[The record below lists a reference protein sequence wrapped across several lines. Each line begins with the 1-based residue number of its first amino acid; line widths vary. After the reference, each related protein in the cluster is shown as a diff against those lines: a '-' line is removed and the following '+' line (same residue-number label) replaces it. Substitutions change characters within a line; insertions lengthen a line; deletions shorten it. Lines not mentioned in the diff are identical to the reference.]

1 MLFTILIIFLFVVV
15 MMRWFLTIVG
25 AVIGFITGGFFFGL
39 GVGVVIY
46 FLVSLIRLIGVTKIV
61 TDAIDENS
69 NKR

>member
-1 MLFTILIIFLFVVV
+1 MLFTILIIFLFVIV